1 MRLNR
6 ILYISLLIMT
16 FTFVYY
22 YDGKVPYMFF
32 YTVLLLPVVSFLQ
45 MVAGYLILS
54 YDQNLNSDSII
65 KGDEVTLKVNI
76 INKSFLFLPYVKIS
90 FFDDSHGVIENH
102 DIKNILVEP
111 FSNKELSFNYTY
123 KYRGYFKLGVSSIE
137 LQDFLGIF
145 KITQRN
151 KNPLFIRVY
160 PQIIEIDRFNLIKGS
175 FADSSLN
182 MGGAQEDISTIEDIS
197 KYSYGDSL
205 KKIHWKLTAK
215 TNELMVKEYEKVG
228 SSSVIFILNLEK
240 SDSLA
245 EKNVFIEDK
254 HIETVIAVL
263 RHFTHN
269 EIDVKFVYDNG
280 EINTVEYSN
289 SFDFLNVYE
298 VLSKVEF
305 NQKRSLEDIINSQ
318 INYNINKGDLIIST
332 SKLDYKLYETLYK
345 AKLEGYDISLIYI
358 SDEET
363 IYKKEDGS
371 DVLGLLSKLRIKI
384 YSINLTDEIKEIFK

>member
-1 MRLNR
+1 MA
-6 ILYISLLIMT
+6 

-32 YTVLLLPVVSFLQ
+32 YTVLVLPVVSLLQ
-45 MVAGYLILS
+45 MIAGYFILS
-54 YDQNLNSDSII
+54 YEQNLNSDSII
-65 KGDEVTLKVNI
+65 KGDEATLKVNI

-90 FFDDSHGVIENH
+90 FFNDSHGVIENH
-102 DIKNILVEP
+102 DINNILVQP
-111 FSNKELSFNYTY
+111 FSNKELSFKYIY
-123 KYRGYFKLGVSSIE
+123 KYRGYFKLGVKTIE

-145 KITQRN
+145 KITKKN

-182 MGGAQEDISTIEDIS
+182 MGGVQEDVSTVEDIS

-240 SDSLA
+240 NDSLA

-254 HIETVIAVL
+254 HIEAVIAVL
-263 RHFTHN
+263 RYFTHN
-269 EIDVKFVYDNG
+269 EIDVKFIYDNG
-280 EINTVEYSN
+280 EINTLQCSN

-298 VLSKVEF
+298 ALSKVEF
-305 NQKRSLEDIINSQ
+305 NQERSLEDIINSQ
-318 INYNINKGDLIIST
+318 INHNTNKGDLIIST
-332 SKLDYKLYETLYK
+332 SKLDHELYETIYK

-358 SDEET
+358 FDEET
-363 IYKKEDGS
+363 IDKKEDDS